1 MTVASKPGK
10 ASSREARRYRDGL
23 AEFVLTVA
31 VFLRDFDTLMREP
44 VTVERGRR
52 LADLA
57 NRLEMS
63 KDMIRLHILG
73 HNLRKAVEL

>member
-23 AEFVLTVA
+23 AEFVLTVTA
-31 VFLRDFDTLMREP
+31 FLAAFDKIMQEP
-44 VTVERGRR
+44 STVERGRR
-52 LADLA
+52 LAAIA

-63 KDMIRLHILG
+63 KDLIRLHILG